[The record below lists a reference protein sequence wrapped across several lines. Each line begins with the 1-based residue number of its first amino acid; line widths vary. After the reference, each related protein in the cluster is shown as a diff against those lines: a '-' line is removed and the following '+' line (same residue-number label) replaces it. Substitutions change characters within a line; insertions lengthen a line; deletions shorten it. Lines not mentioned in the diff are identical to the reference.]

1 MNGHGKQVRILDG
14 TAAVCAEPVIRWRKP
29 VIGKPRRQNAGAET
43 SSKCRKRE
51 SEDLQE
57 EGLLIVSWNGWSN
70 WFYLHRNTAMAINV
84 EIAIAFC
91 MQKYRFLRIEGNP

>member
-1 MNGHGKQVRILDG
+1 MNGQGNQVRILDG

-70 WFYLHRNTAMAINV
+70 WLCLHRNTAMAIN
-84 EIAIAFC
+84 EIIAIAFSYV
-91 MQKYRFLRIEGNP
+91 KI

>member
-1 MNGHGKQVRILDG
+1 MWSYCGNSNMNGQGNQVRILDG

-70 WFYLHRNTAMAINV
+70 WFYLHRNTAMAIN
-84 EIAIAFC
+84 EIIAIAFSYV
-91 MQKYRFLRIEGNP
+91 KI

>member
-1 MNGHGKQVRILDG
+1 MRILDG

-70 WFYLHRNTAMAINV
+70 WFCLHRNTAMAINV
-84 EIAIAFC
+84 EIAIAF
-91 MQKYRFLRIEGNP
+91 LHAEI

>member
-1 MNGHGKQVRILDG
+1 MWSYCGSSNMNGQGNQVRILDG

-70 WFYLHRNTAMAINV
+70 WFYLHRNTAMAIN
-84 EIAIAFC
+84 EIIAIAFSYV
-91 MQKYRFLRIEGNP
+91 KI

>member
-1 MNGHGKQVRILDG
+1 MNGQGNQVRILDG
-14 TAAVCAEPVIRWRKP
+14 TDAVCAEPVIRWRKP

-70 WFYLHRNTAMAINV
+70 WFYLHRNTAMAIN
-84 EIAIAFC
+84 EIIAIAFSYV
-91 MQKYRFLRIEGNP
+91 KI

>member
-1 MNGHGKQVRILDG
+1 MRILDG

-70 WFYLHRNTAMAINV
+70 WFYFHRNTAMAIN
-84 EIAIAFC
+84 EIIAIAFSYV
-91 MQKYRFLRIEGNP
+91 KI